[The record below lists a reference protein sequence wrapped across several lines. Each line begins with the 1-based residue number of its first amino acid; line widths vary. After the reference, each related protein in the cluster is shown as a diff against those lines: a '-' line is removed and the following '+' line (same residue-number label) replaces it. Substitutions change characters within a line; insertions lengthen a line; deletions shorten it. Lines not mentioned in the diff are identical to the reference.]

1 MFAILLANV
10 NVWMDGIFIALWI
23 GVLLFVVFHFSISI
37 PKGRFRKKWIEGKW
51 PEHDHTPLFLPKV
64 MHWIHL
70 LCMGALA
77 LSGLYIRFP
86 FIDGMRTPMRWVHYV
101 AMTVVLI
108 VLFWRLWYAFFSK
121 NRDYKKFAI
130 SKRDLESTL
139 GVLAYYGY
147 FSNNKP
153 HVAEYN
159 VMQKMSYLF
168 FLVLMFAQGFTGL
181 ALLTQPFLFGLSP
194 REVLVGWWMGPLVGD
209 VAMAGAWMRVM
220 HYAINWLFIIM
231 TTVHIYLAVNED
243 LPIGLDFFGFKK
255 YPEDKLVKH
264 GHGHGHEESHA
275 PALGVA
281 AEAE

>member
-1 MFAILLANV
+1 MDAIFLL
-10 NVWMDGIFIALWI
+10 LWI

-51 PEHDHTPLFLPKV
+51 PEHDHLPLFWPKV

-70 LCMGALA
+70 SCMGLLA
-77 LSGLYIRFP
+77 ASGLLIRFP
-86 FIDGMRTPMRWVHYV
+86 VFDGWRTPMRYIHYV

-121 NRDYKKFAI
+121 NRDYKKFAVT
-130 SKRDLESTL
+130 KRDLKSTL

-147 FSNNKP
+147 FSNSKP

-159 VMQKMSYLF
+159 VMQKLSYLF

-181 ALLTQPFLFGLSP
+181 ALLTGELPVIGLSM
-194 REVLVGWWMGPLVGD
+194 RELLVGWWLGPLVGD
-209 VAMAGAWMRVM
+209 VAIAGAWMRVL

-255 YPEDKLVKH
+255 YPEEKLVKH
-264 GHGHGHEESHA
+264 GHGHGHEEPAA
-275 PALGVA
+275 PVLGVA

>member
-1 MFAILLANV
+1 MDAIFLL
-10 NVWMDGIFIALWI
+10 MWI

-51 PEHDHTPLFLPKV
+51 PEHDHLPVFLPKL
-64 MHWIHL
+64 MHWTHL
-70 LCMGALA
+70 ICMGALA

-86 FIDGMRTPMRWVHYV
+86 FFEGGRTPMRYVHYV
-101 AMTVVLI
+101 AMTVVLAVFI
-108 VLFWRLWYAFFSK
+108 WRLWYAFFSK
-121 NRDYKKFAI
+121 SRDYKKFAI
-130 SKRDLESTL
+130 TRRDLQSTI

-159 VMQKMSYLF
+159 VMQKMSYLLF
-168 FLVLMFAQGFTGL
+168 MFLMIAQGFTGL

-194 REVLVGWWMGPLVGD
+194 REVLVGWWLGPLLGD
-209 VAMAGAWMRVM
+209 VAIAGAWMRVV
-220 HYAINWLFIIM
+220 HYGINWMFIIM

-243 LPIGLDFFGFKK
+243 LPIGLDFFGLKK
-255 YPEDKLVKH
+255 YPEDKLAKH
-264 GHGHGHEESHA
+264 GHAHEPSPV
-275 PALGVA
+275 PAHGVA